1 MFHVPFHVA
10 AICDYSCGDWI
21 VRTLSS
27 DGACARRLQVLMVLT
42 LQAGF
47 NPVPKP
53 HAPLPRYRAE
63 RAEARVFDDLRVQ
76 HGLQALYSAGDRA
89 P

>member
-1 MFHVPFHVA
+1 
-10 AICDYSCGDWI
+10 
-21 VRTLSS
+21 
-27 DGACARRLQVLMVLT
+27 MVLT